1 MDKAIGHWHIG
12 ENAGKVVSV
21 IVITHHWVDG
31 NRRLRKRVAQ
41 PLIALNITAID
52 HVTGGNNQIGFID
65 PLGQTEDRLIK
76 PMTIGF
82 IDPVWFE
89 AEMQICNLRN

>member
-1 MDKAIGHWHIG
+1 
-12 ENAGKVVSV
+12 
-21 IVITHHWVDG
+21 
-31 NRRLRKRVAQ
+31 L
-41 PLIALNITAID
+41 
-52 HVTGGNNQIGFID
+52 ID

-82 IDPVWFE
+82 INLVRFE